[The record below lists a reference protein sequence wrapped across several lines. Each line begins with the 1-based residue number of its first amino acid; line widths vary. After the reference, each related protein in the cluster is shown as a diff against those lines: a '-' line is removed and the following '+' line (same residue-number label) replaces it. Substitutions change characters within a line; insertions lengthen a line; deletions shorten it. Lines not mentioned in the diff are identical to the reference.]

1 MNTIFVG
8 QANKIHLFNRFAN
21 EKYPD
26 LNSLTDLYFDKA
38 NKKMLSLKDL
48 KRILVFQVDARKPSI
63 NTKVLLLLFDKDY
76 LKNTKEHPAFQHEK
90 PCSSL

>member
-8 QANKIHLFNRFAN
+8 QANKIHLFNRFVN

-38 NKKMLSLKDL
+38 NKKMLSLKGVQFVYSELAPEKD
-48 KRILVFQVDARKPSI
+48 ISFPS
-63 NTKVLLLLFDKDY
+63 
-76 LKNTKEHPAFQHEK
+76 
-90 PCSSL
+90 